1 MTAKGDQVAYRSFAG
16 ETWPATILAV
26 GPPGFVDIA
35 VSGPGLIEPMELH
48 AIRWSDDPAAPLPGA
63 RPRRPV
69 CDNSDKPLG
78 I

>member
-1 MTAKGDQVAYRSFAG
+1 MFDVTKGAEIAYRSFAG

-63 RPRRPV
+63 TCPV
-69 CDNSDKPLG
+69 CDNSNKPRG